1 MSAINYFHGRRR
13 RSWVSHII
21 VGCYGDILVYAVY
34 RTPVVRGVPMLHLS
48 WLHKIV
54 PAS

>member
-1 MSAINYFHGRRR
+1 MSVSYSFPGRRR

-21 VGCYGDILVYAVY
+21 VGYYNGIIAHAVY
-34 RTPVVRGVPMLHLS
+34 RCPVVRGVPMVHLS